1 LLRAVLDGMAVGVA
15 AAAHVR
21 VAAVSAPASGGLVE
35 VKAHCLGT
43 TLFSVG
49 VSGRTD
55 IFSVIGT
62 RAYAAMG
69 LG

>member
-1 LLRAVLDGMAVGVA
+1 MAVGVA
-15 AAAHVR
+15 AAAYVQ
-21 VAAVSAPASGGLVE
+21 VTAVTVTAPGGLVE
-35 VKAHCLGT
+35 VKAHCLGM

-62 RAYAAMG
+62 LVFEAMG

>member
-1 LLRAVLDGMAVGVA
+1 LLLRAVWNGMVVGVA

-21 VAAVSAPASGGLVE
+21 VAAVSAPASGGLIEVE
-35 VKAHCLGT
+35 AHCLGM

-55 IFSVIGT
+55 IFSVKGT
-62 RAYAAMG
+62 
-69 LG
+69 